1 VTSSSGRV
9 ADYDRIAAGYDRR
22 YEVLDYGGVRDALVS
37 FVGESRAILEV
48 GCGTGHWLADL
59 KTGASHSGKLEK
71 SASPSGKLERSA
83 SPSGKLERSAS
94 PSGRLERSA
103 SPSGKLERS
112 ASLSGRLER
121 SASLSGER
129 HIAGI
134 EPSSEMIARAR
145 LAAPEARLVR
155 GRAEALPWGDATF
168 DRVYCVN
175 ALHHF
180 SDRAQFFAE
189 ARRILKPG
197 GGLLTVGKDP
207 HTERDAWWVYDYFP
221 ETLEID
227 RQRFARVRTLRGEMT
242 LAGFSWSESFEADRI
257 EGLRSATDALATGI
271 VHRSF
276 TSQLSVLTD
285 EEFDA
290 GVARMRAANDAA
302 GGDLQLVTDFYLFA
316 TVGWV

>member
-1 VTSSSGRV
+1 VTSPGGRV

-22 YEVLDYGGVRDALVS
+22 YEVLEYTGVRDAVVR
-37 FVGESRAILEV
+37 FVGDSRVVLEV
-48 GCGTGHWLADL
+48 GCGTGHWLATL
-59 KTGASHSGKLEK
+59 GARLTPSRSG
-71 SASPSGKLERSA
+71 
-83 SPSGKLERSAS
+83 
-94 PSGRLERSA
+94 
-103 SPSGKLERS
+103 
-112 ASLSGRLER
+112 SL
-121 SASLSGER
+121 
-129 HIAGI
+129 IAGV

-145 LAAPEARLVR
+145 PAAPAAQLVR

-197 GGLLTVGKDP
+197 GGLLSIGKDP
-207 HTERDAWWVYDYFP
+207 HTDRDAWWVYDYFP
-221 ETLEID
+221 ETLAID
-227 RQRFARVRTLRGEMT
+227 RQRFARARTLRGEMT

-257 EGLRSATDALATGI
+257 EAVRPATDALATGI
-271 VHRSF
+271 VHRAF

-285 EEFDA
+285 EEFEA